1 MAPLLKPSEC
11 SVLVL
16 DGASAPSTRE
26 VDDTVIVGRDRILKA
41 ASLCGIPTHLAVR
54 DRSEAAELHVASK
67 PCTQQIYSPP
77 MPGNPWAETPLGLA
91 LAKESRTSLL
101 ICGYWLDECITF
113 TALNALGEGYDIY
126 LVTDASPPLDVDQR
140 HIAILRLV
148 QAGVV
153 PTTTRQ
159 TIREWMGEIP
169 DADQRAQLLGLL

>member
-16 DGASAPSTRE
+16 DSAGEPCVRHA
-26 VDDTVIVGRDRILKA
+26 DVIAGRDRILQA
-41 ASLCGIPTHLAVR
+41 ASLCGIPAFLAIR
-54 DRSEAAELHVASK
+54 DHTGTAARGAPPKSSN
-67 PCTQQIYSPP
+67 QQIYGPP
-77 MPGNPWAETPLGLA
+77 MPGNSWAETPLGLA
-91 LAKESRTSLL
+91 LAKASRTSLL

-126 LVTDASPPLDVDQR
+126 LVTDASPPLEADHR

-153 PTTTRQ
+153 PTTARQ
-159 TIREWMGEIP
+159 VVREWAGEIP
-169 DADQRAQLLGLL
+169 DAAQRAQLLALL